1 MFMVVAIEDKKEP
14 LRQRLGRLLRGD
26 ALEWEDRSCGGNRYR
41 YIVWHGPVERLPW
54 NRLAL
59 LCPRPRS
66 PVLLPPEVLAPE
78 GCPLRDYR
86 PQDFT
91 ARLTVA

>member
-1 MFMVVAIEDKKEP
+1 MFMVVAVEDKKEP

-59 LCPRPRS
+59 LCPLPRWHRR
-66 PVLLPPEVLAPE
+66 AAHC
-78 GCPLRDYR
+78 GITGRKTLR
-86 PQDFT
+86 QG
-91 ARLTVA
+91 

>member
-1 MFMVVAIEDKKEP
+1 MFMVVAVEDKKEP

-66 PVLLPPEVLAPE
+66 PVLLPRRYWHRRAAHC
-78 GCPLRDYR
+78 GITGRKTLR
-86 PQDFT
+86 QG
-91 ARLTVA
+91 